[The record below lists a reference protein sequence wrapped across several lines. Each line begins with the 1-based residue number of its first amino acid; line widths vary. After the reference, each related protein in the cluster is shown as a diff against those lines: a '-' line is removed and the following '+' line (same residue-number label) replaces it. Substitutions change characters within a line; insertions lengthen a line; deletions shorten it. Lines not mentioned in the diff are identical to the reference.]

1 MTAIYKMTYNKI
13 MFDKNAGR
21 NLEKYVVIVNNLYK
35 AKQLTEKE
43 RDELLSLIG
52 WYDHPFKRYYYE
64 RRIINGK
71 WSKNK

>member
-13 MFDKNAGR
+13 MFDKKAGKD
-21 NLEKYVVIVNNLYK
+21 LEKYVVIVNNLYE

-52 WYDHPFKRYYYE
+52 WSYHPFKLYYYE

>member
-1 MTAIYKMTYNKI
+1 MTYNKI

-21 NLEKYVVIVNNLYK
+21 DLKKYVTIVNNLYK

-52 WYDHPFKRYYYE
+52 K
-64 RRIINGK
+64 
-71 WSKNK
+71 

>member
-13 MFDKNAGR
+13 MFDKNVGKD
-21 NLEKYVVIVNNLYK
+21 LGKYVAIVNNLYE

-52 WYDHPFKRYYYE
+52 
-64 RRIINGK
+64 
-71 WSKNK
+71 

>member
-13 MFDKNAGR
+13 MFDKNEGR
-21 NLEKYVVIVNNLYK
+21 DLKKYVVIVNNLYK

-52 WYDHPFKRYYYE
+52 
-64 RRIINGK
+64 
-71 WSKNK
+71 

>member
-13 MFDKNAGR
+13 MFDKKAGKD
-21 NLEKYVVIVNNLYK
+21 LGKYVAIVNNLYE

-52 WYDHPFKRYYYE
+52 
-64 RRIINGK
+64 
-71 WSKNK
+71 

>member
-21 NLEKYVVIVNNLYK
+21 DLEKYVVIVNNLYK

-52 WYDHPFKRYYYE
+52 
-64 RRIINGK
+64 
-71 WSKNK
+71 

>member
-35 AKQLTEKE
+35 AKQLTEKVNAISFDI
-43 RDELLSLIG
+43 RICRITLLN
-52 WYDHPFKRYYYE
+52 F
-64 RRIINGK
+64 IIMKGE
-71 WSKNK
+71 

>member
-1 MTAIYKMTYNKI
+1 

-21 NLEKYVVIVNNLYK
+21 DLEKYVAIVSNLYK
-35 AKQLTEKE
+35 TKQLTEKE

-52 WYDHPFKRYYYE
+52 WSYHPFKLYYYE